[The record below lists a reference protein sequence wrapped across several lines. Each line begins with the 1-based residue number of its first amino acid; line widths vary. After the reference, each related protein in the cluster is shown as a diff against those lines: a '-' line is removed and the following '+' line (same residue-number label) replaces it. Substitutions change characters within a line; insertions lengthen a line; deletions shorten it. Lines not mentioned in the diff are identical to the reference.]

1 MTEHAHSPEEAE
13 ALSTAEAVASGNF
26 TRCPGQ
32 VVGKTAWTAVIM
44 AMSLASLTIIAI
56 VVLSIARYN
65 EREDTGQV
73 IDTLT
78 DQIDQLETVISGQAD
93 QLERLEG
100 RLTQSEIRREC
111 LASEA
116 VEAEAAEL
124 ELVIAIAETFGGVLE
139 TGTRDVAALRERAD
153 DARRAL
159 EARRD
164 ILDC

>member
-1 MTEHAHSPEEAE
+1 MTDDQVLAERE
-13 ALSTAEAVASGNF
+13 ALATAEAVASGE
-26 TRCPGQ
+26 RHIRPDSSG
-32 VVGKTAWTAVIM
+32 VGKAPWVAVIM
-44 AMSLASLTIIAI
+44 AMSLATLTIVAI
-56 VVLSIARYN
+56 VVLALARQN
-65 EREDTGQV
+65 EREDASQV

-78 DQIDQLETVISGQAD
+78 DQINQLEVVIDGQAN
-93 QLERLEG
+93 QLERLER

-139 TGTRDVAALRERAD
+139 TGTRDAAALRERANA
-153 DARRAL
+153 ARAAL